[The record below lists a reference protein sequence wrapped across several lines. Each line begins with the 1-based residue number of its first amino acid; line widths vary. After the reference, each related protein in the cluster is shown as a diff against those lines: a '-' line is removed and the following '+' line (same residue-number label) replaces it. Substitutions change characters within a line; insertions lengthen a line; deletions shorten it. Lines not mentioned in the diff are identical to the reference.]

1 MPPLVI
7 GQIPT
12 FFGTAIFAF
21 EGIGVV
27 SLFILYLYKI
37 PTFFGTAI
45 FAFEGIG
52 VVSQFINFV
61 KYSNFL
67 KKYYIS

>member
-27 SLFILYLYKI
+27 SLFILFYIKFLLFSEQPYLLLRELELLVNLLI
-37 PTFFGTAI
+37 
-45 FAFEGIG
+45 
-52 VVSQFINFV
+52 
-61 KYSNFL
+61 L
-67 KKYYIS
+67 